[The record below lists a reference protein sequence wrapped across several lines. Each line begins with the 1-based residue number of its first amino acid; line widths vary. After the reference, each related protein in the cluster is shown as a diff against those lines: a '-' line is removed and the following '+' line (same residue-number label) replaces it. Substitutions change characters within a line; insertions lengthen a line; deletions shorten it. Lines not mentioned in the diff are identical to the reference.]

1 MPDLASALRAALP
14 EGVMLGQ
21 ALQAQPLMP
30 GEALAGAI
38 AARQREFALG
48 RTAARAALAGLG
60 LAPVAIPAGADR
72 APVWPE
78 GLTGSITHC
87 QGAYLAIA
95 GRLRQWAG
103 LGLDAEPLSP
113 LEPGLWPSLLAGG
126 EALQDGRQA
135 LALFVAKEAAYKAQ
149 YALSR
154 TLFDFA
160 TLRLIWDGDR
170 FVAVFTRP
178 VAPFPKGA
186 ALSGQIVRTD
196 RHLAAFAAIAA

>member
-1 MPDLASALRAALP
+1 MPDLAPALRAVLP
-14 EGVMLGQ
+14 DGVMLGQ
-21 ALQAQPLMP
+21 ALQAQPLLP
-30 GEALAGAI
+30 GEALPAAI

-48 RTAARAALAGLG
+48 RTAARAALAALG
-60 LAPVAIPAGADR
+60 SAAVAIPAGEDR

-87 QGAYLAIA
+87 HEACLAIA
-95 GRLRQWAG
+95 GRLGQWAG

-113 LEPGLWPSLLAGG
+113 LDPDLWPSLLAEG
-126 EALQDGRQA
+126 EVVQDGLQA

-149 YALSR
+149 YTISR

-160 TLRLIWDGDR
+160 TLRLIWHGDR

-178 VAPFPKGA
+178 VPPFPQGA

-196 RHLAAFAAIAA
+196 RHLAAFVAVAA